1 MTSKL
6 IKIMLE
12 TTEWADGG
20 SNHVYIF
27 KEKPTGRSA
36 KAIAYV
42 PAGSK
47 IVQRFKK
54 PLDLDLK
61 GRTFVELT
69 DF

>member
-6 IKIMLE
+6 IKVMQE

-20 SNHVYIF
+20 SNHTYVF

-36 KAIAYV
+36 TAIAYI

-54 PLDLDLK
+54 PIDLDLK

-69 DF
+69 D

>member
-6 IKIMLE
+6 TKIMLE

-20 SNHVYIF
+20 ANHVYVF
-27 KEKPTGRSA
+27 ADKPTGRSA
-36 KAIAYV
+36 RAIAYV

-47 IVQRFKK
+47 VLQRFKK
-54 PLDLDLK
+54 PLDLDLR

-69 DF
+69 D